1 MMKPH
6 PVTWLRTTLRGFGFK
21 QWFLL
26 IVNIVLVLA
35 SLACALGL
43 RAVGG
48 TLQSLTAARRFQG
61 GSETRF
67 AQTACFLPVDGGKT
81 EDDIRSFRQTLDTK
95 LVEQSLEAPE
105 NGSLYIDAYSGTSS
119 VTVTGESGGNV
130 TVKAVG
136 VGGDFFYFHPL
147 PLLSG
152 SYIRSDDLMDDL
164 VVLDE
169 ETAWR
174 IFGGTDLTGM
184 TVTINDKAFVV
195 GGVVHREDDFAS
207 KRAYSGEGGIFLSF
221 TALTRLLE
229 DTRISCY
236 EIVMP
241 DPISGFAKG
250 LVSDVFPVGNGDVVQ
265 NSGRYSPV
273 SLLTVLKNFP
283 GRSMRLNGVI
293 YPYWENAARLTEDYA
308 ALLLLAAAVFLL
320 IPLLFLITAVIRYVR
335 WTYRFAKAKIPE
347 KVEEAVEKHREER
360 LEKKLENKAGGDGDG

>member
-1 MMKPH
+1 MMKRLFQK
-6 PVTWLRTTLRGFGFK
+6 LRDDIRGFGFK
-21 QWFLL
+21 QWFLI
-26 IVNIVLVLA
+26 IVNVVLILAAAA
-35 SLACALGL
+35 SLAGL
-43 RAVGG
+43 RMVGG
-48 TLQSLTAARRFQG
+48 TLEALTAAERFQG
-61 GSETRF
+61 DSDLRF
-67 AQTACFLPVDGGKT
+67 AQIACYLPVGDGKT
-81 EDDIRSFRQTLDTK
+81 EDDLYTFHQSLDSR

-105 NGSLYIDAYSGTSS
+105 NGKLYLDAYCGAGKVTISGETGSA
-119 VTVTGESGGNV
+119 TVE
-130 TVKAVG
+130 AVG

-147 PLLSG
+147 QLRSG
-152 SYIRSDDLMDDL
+152 SYIRSGDIMDDL

-174 IFGGTDLTGM
+174 IFGGTDLAGM
-184 TVTINDKAFVV
+184 TVTINNEPFVV

-207 KRAYSGEGGIFLSF
+207 RRAYSGEGGIFLSF

-229 DTRISCY
+229 DTRINCY

-250 LVSDVFPVGNGDVVQ
+250 LVEEVFPVGNGDVVE
-265 NSGRYSPV
+265 NSGRYSLM

-347 KVEEAVEKHREER
+347 KVEAAVEKRREER
-360 LEKKLENKAGGDGDG
+360 LEKKYENKAGGDGDG

>member
-1 MMKPH
+1 
-6 PVTWLRTTLRGFGFK
+6 
-21 QWFLL
+21 
-26 IVNIVLVLA
+26 
-35 SLACALGL
+35 
-43 RAVGG
+43 
-48 TLQSLTAARRFQG
+48 
-61 GSETRF
+61 
-67 AQTACFLPVDGGKT
+67 
-81 EDDIRSFRQTLDTK
+81 
-95 LVEQSLEAPE
+95 
-105 NGSLYIDAYSGTSS
+105 
-119 VTVTGESGGNV
+119 
-130 TVKAVG
+130 
-136 VGGDFFYFHPL
+136 
-147 PLLSG
+147 
-152 SYIRSDDLMDDL
+152 MDDL

>member
-1 MMKPH
+1 MMKDNRLGRILS
-6 PVTWLRTTLRGFGFK
+6 VLKGLGWRR
-21 QWFLL
+21 WILL
-26 IVNIVLVLA
+26 GVNLLLLAAMGA
-35 SLACALGL
+35 SLAGL
-43 RAVGG
+43 EKMRSTPS
-48 TLQSLTAARRFQG
+48 TLSAARRFQG
-61 GSETRF
+61 DGETRF
-67 AQTACFLPVDGGKT
+67 AQLAVFMPEGKGKSE
-81 EDDIRSFRQTLDTK
+81 EDIQRFRQSLDGT

-105 NGSLYIDAYSGTSS
+105 NGSLTIDAYCGFAS
-119 VTVTGESGGNV
+119 VTVSSENTTGSS
-130 TVKAVG
+130 VKAAG

-147 PLLSG
+147 QLRSG
-152 SYIRSDDLMDDL
+152 SYIRSGDIMDDL